1 MQNILAATL
10 SNNPSSGWMQQWQ
23 SGWNST
29 PSATGGPR
37 DTGLI
42 LLVLVVVIAAAII
55 GGLRR
60 MAREGDWP
68 DDLRIPEFAQRA
80 EGTASRGGRSCH

>member
-1 MQNILAATL
+1 MPNDTLAAGL
-10 SNNPSSGWMQQWQ
+10 SNNPSSGWLNQWQ

-29 PSATGGPR
+29 PSATGGPH

-42 LLVLVVVIAAAII
+42 LLILVVIIATVII

-60 MAREGDWP
+60 MAR
-68 DDLRIPEFAQRA
+68 
-80 EGTASRGGRSCH
+80 